1 MSTHQAVE
9 SAPKA
14 TSGAAKKGF
23 RPDLEGVR
31 AVAVL
36 LVVLYHAGLAWLPG
50 GYVGVDVF
58 YVLSG
63 FFITGLLV
71 SEAQRSGRIRL
82 APFYARRGRRLLPA
96 ATLVIVATAVASWF
110 IYPPLR
116 AVSLGWDAITSALDV
131 ANFRYAFQAT
141 DYLASSDEA
150 SPFLHFWSLA
160 VEEQF
165 YWVWPLL
172 VMLAI
177 GAFAA
182 RRLNPRRLVIVLSV
196 VTVASFAACVWLTRT
211 DQPWA
216 FFLLPTR
223 AWELAVGALLALGVA
238 RLRAIPAAFA
248 DLLGLLGLGAIV
260 AASVLFTDATAFP
273 GYAAALP
280 VAGTAALIAAGAAS
294 RGGVSALLS
303 LAPMRAI
310 GRWSYSIYLWHWPL
324 LILPAVAVGATLP
337 GAARAGLVLASIAA
351 GALTFRFLEDPLRRS
366 PSLSASTGRS
376 LALSAGLVLA
386 GTAAGAAL
394 VIGGTNATGG
404 SGTAPAPT
412 PTAPAQPSAREA
424 ALDAAAVA
432 PQPVPANLTP
442 SLLDPKADL
451 ARIYA
456 DRCHG
461 EFAEDSFGDCV
472 YGAKDGTRTVF
483 LVGDSHAAH
492 WFDAMEQ
499 IARDNDLRLVSLTKS
514 GCPLVSTTLPS
525 PTNPGGEYIECRTW
539 NEAVLARIDA
549 EQPDLVVVSG
559 SREILR
565 ERYDGLTDMLTR
577 LTGAGHQVLVL
588 GDTARQSVD
597 VPECLS
603 GNLDNALACADSA
616 EKGIDAASQ
625 DAMAAS
631 AAQAGA
637 AFTATAPWLCTDTV
651 CPVVVGNL
659 LMYRDASHL
668 TTAASRWLAP
678 TLEPVIVAALGVTPA
693 DQ

>member
-1 MSTHQAVE
+1 M
-9 SAPKA
+9 SAPVTDA
-14 TSGAAKKGF
+14 SSAASAGEGSKKSF

-82 APFYARRGRRLLPA
+82 ARFYARRGRRLLPA

-116 AVSLGWDAITSALDV
+116 AISLGWDALTSALDV

-165 YWVWPLL
+165 YWIWPLL

-177 GAFAA
+177 GAFAS

-196 VTVASFAACVWLTRT
+196 VTAVSFAACVWLTRT

-223 AWELAVGALLALGVA
+223 AWELAVGALLALGVT

-303 LAPMRAI
+303 VAPMRAI

-324 LILPAVAVGATLP
+324 LILPAVALGVSLSGF
-337 GAARAGLVLASIAA
+337 ARAGLVLASIAA
-351 GALTFRFLEDPLRRS
+351 GALTFRLVEDPLRRNA
-366 PSLSASTGRS
+366 SLSASTARS
-376 LALSAGLVLA
+376 LALSAGLMLAGVAAGAGLILA
-386 GTAAGAAL
+386 GTS
-394 VIGGTNATGG
+394 ATAG
-404 SGTAPAPT
+404 SGTTPAPA

-424 ALDAAAVA
+424 ALARAALA

-442 SLLDPKADL
+442 SLLEPKADL

-461 EFAEDSFGDCV
+461 EFAEDTFGECV
-472 YGAKDGTRTVF
+472 YGVASGSRTVF

-499 IARDNDLRLVSLTKS
+499 IAQDNDLRLVSLTKS
-514 GCPLVSTTLPS
+514 GCPLISTTLPS
-525 PTNPGGEYIECRTW
+525 PTNPGGEYTQCRTW
-539 NEAVLARIDA
+539 NEAVLARIAAD
-549 EQPDLVVVSG
+549 QPDLVVVSG
-559 SREILR
+559 SRELLR
-565 ERYDGLTDMLTR
+565 DRYDGLTDMLTR
-577 LTGAGHQVLVL
+577 LTSAGHRVLVL

-616 EKGIDAASQ
+616 EKGIDVASQ

-637 AFTATAPWLCTDTV
+637 AFTATAPWLCTDAV

-678 TLEPVIVAALGVTPA
+678 TLEPVIVDALGPASTTP
-693 DQ
+693 